1 MDINKVKALYALL
14 TGGIGGILKY
24 INRTVNTQLLGKI
37 KDKETA
43 LKYIKDVQAIY
54 ALCRTLLDNHGDKL
68 SESKKK
74 AADKVLA
81 ALEELTKALED
92 FRIDDEEVDAIIERI
107 NDAIDAF
114 QAAK

>member
-24 INRTVNTQLLGKI
+24 INRTVNMQLLGKI

-54 ALCRTLLDNHGDKL
+54 ALAGRFSTTTETNSPRARRRPPTRFSPPLRNLRRPLRTSASTTRKL
-68 SESKKK
+68 
-74 AADKVLA
+74 
-81 ALEELTKALED
+81 TP
-92 FRIDDEEVDAIIERI
+92 
-107 NDAIDAF
+107 
-114 QAAK
+114 